1 MRTQM
6 SMLTI
11 INAALSAQGLDEVT
25 SLQDGSPEFRI
36 MSRQW
41 PFIVEAALETGRFPF
56 ARNEYFTQSRVPGK
70 FGFDDGYAFPEV
82 ALHVRSVWTVVND
95 VKVDPIWV
103 QDGSHVYVDEPG
115 GVWMEYAT
123 VPDPSFWGANFSQG
137 VQLRLQAVI
146 ARATQSGDASGLDGQ
161 AEIAFERAMTA
172 ASKSRSDQIPTRM
185 SSFAA
190 ARFGRGTT

>member
-11 INAALSAQGLDEVT
+11 INAALSAQGLDDVT

-36 MSRQW
+36 LSRQW

-56 ARNEYFTQSRVPGK
+56 ARNEYFSASRVQGK
-70 FGFDDGYAFPEV
+70 FGFKDGYAFPEV
-82 ALHVRSVWTVVND
+82 ALHVRSVWTVVRE
-95 VKVDPIWV
+95 VKMDPIWV
-103 QDGSHVYVDEPG
+103 QDGSHVYVDEPE

-123 VPDPSFWGANFSQG
+123 VPDPSFWGANFSLG
-137 VQLRLQAVI
+137 VQLRLQSVI
-146 ARATQSGDASGLDGQ
+146 ARATQSGDVSNLESQ
-161 AEIAFERAMTA
+161 AEMAFERAMTA
-172 ASKSRSDQIPTRM
+172 ASKARSDQTPARM

-190 ARFGRGTT
+190 ARFGRGST